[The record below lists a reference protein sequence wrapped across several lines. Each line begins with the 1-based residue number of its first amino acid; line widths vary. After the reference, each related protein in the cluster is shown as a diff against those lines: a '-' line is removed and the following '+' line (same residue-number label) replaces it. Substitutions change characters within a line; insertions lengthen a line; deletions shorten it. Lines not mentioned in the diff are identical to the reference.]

1 MRLKTMASVWPTCP
15 SPRVLL
21 LLLLLSTSLP
31 SIHGQT
37 STAIPSL
44 TADAADSTS
53 APLSPPAASA
63 TLTPPLNPTTTGS
76 AETSATTSTS
86 TRPVTLTAPP
96 PVRNSSLGPG
106 DPTDGVSVAI
116 VTAPAPGCGP
126 GLDPVYSNLCDKQA
140 AWGIVVESLA
150 ALGVVL
156 GLSLLLGLVLWGLW
170 RCCFCSCRLRSSHC
184 GRGSGGSVAS
194 LGLFLLGAAGLLA
207 LTFAFVVRLT
217 PRTCPT
223 RLFLFGVLSAVCFS
237 ALLARC
243 LALLGFAVAR
253 GWAEPGT
260 VLVLSLVQVII
271 AVEWLLV
278 VLVRDRLPCSYSQPE
293 FAMLLI
299 YVLCLLAATLVLAVR
314 LVWRTRRT
322 YGYSYRH
329 TASWSREGH
338 TQAALLLGTAL
349 LVAALWVVW
358 IALLTRGNRE
368 MGRQPG
374 WDDPVLAVALVSS
387 GWVLLLGH
395 GVSQLVFL
403 CRGERRAKGSPLD
416 FTSWT
421 SPSPGMGSLPSPTSP
436 DPKGGRDNGSFENDT
451 ADNRKGGKRSE
462 PVLRSPYES
471 GFSMTEIDPDKDYSI
486 PRPQTTNINEPY
498 DDYYGPSVGN

>member
-1 MRLKTMASVWPTCP
+1 MRLETMETVCTTFP
-15 SPRVLL
+15 PRVLL
-21 LLLLLSTSLP
+21 LLLILLSSLP
-31 SIHGQT
+31 PAPCQT
-37 STAIPSL
+37 STAIPSS
-44 TADAADSTS
+44 TVNSTS
-53 APLSPPAASA
+53 VPLSPPTSTAM
-63 TLTPPLNPTTTGS
+63 PPLHANTTMGSGTTPTTS
-76 AETSATTSTS
+76 STS

-96 PVRNSSLGPG
+96 LRNSTPNASLAPG
-106 DPTDGVSVAI
+106 DPPA
-116 VTAPAPGCGP
+116 TAPAPGCGP
-126 GLDPVYSNLCDKQA
+126 GLDPVYAYLCDKRA

-156 GLSLLLGLVLWGLW
+156 GLGLLLGLLLWSLW
-170 RCCFCSCRLRSSHC
+170 RCCFCACRLRSSRC
-184 GRGSGGSVAS
+184 VGGAGGSLAS
-194 LGLFLLGAAGLLA
+194 LALFLLGAAGLLA

-243 LALLGFAVAR
+243 LALLGFTVGR
-253 GWAEPGT
+253 GWAEPVT
-260 VLVLSLVQVII
+260 VLVLSTVQVII

-278 VLVRDRLPCSYSQPE
+278 VLVRDRLPCSYSQAE

-299 YVLCLLAATLVLAVR
+299 YVLCLLAVALGLAAQ
-314 LVWRTRRT
+314 LAWRTRRT

-329 TASWSREGH
+329 TASWNREGH
-338 TQAALLLGTAL
+338 AQAVLLLVTIVL
-349 LVAALWVVW
+349 AAAIWVVW
-358 IALLTRGNRE
+358 IALLTRGNAE
-368 MGRQPG
+368 MGRRPG

-403 CRGERRAKGSPLD
+403 CRAEARAKGSPLD
-416 FTSWT
+416 FTTWT
-421 SPSPGMGSLPSPTSP
+421 TPSPGIGSLPS
-436 DPKGGRDNGSFENDT
+436 PKGGRDNGSFEND
-451 ADNRKGGKRSE
+451 ADDRRGKRSE

-471 GFSMTEIDPDKDYSI
+471 GFSMTEIDPDKDFSI

-498 DDYYGPSVGN
+498 DEYYGPRLSN